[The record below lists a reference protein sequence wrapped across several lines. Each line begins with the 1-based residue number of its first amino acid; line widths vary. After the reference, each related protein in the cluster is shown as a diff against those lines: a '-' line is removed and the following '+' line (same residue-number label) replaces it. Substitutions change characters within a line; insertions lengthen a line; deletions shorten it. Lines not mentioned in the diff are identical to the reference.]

1 MNDADDAKAT
11 IAGTSAVRS
20 KSNTRIAIETI
31 KKLVLES
38 KLPAGSSHLESELA
52 LQLGMSRT
60 PVREATLILEA
71 QGLLEVRPRRG
82 VKILPLSIKDMR
94 EIYQI
99 LTELEGLS
107 AQLAAQKVMPPIEY
121 DVAEKAITRMD
132 DALINDD
139 REAWAVA
146 DEIFHNELIRLSGNS
161 RIAVVVDI
169 YNDQVKRVRALTLY
183 MRPSPIK
190 SNKDHRNV
198 LKAIRSG
205 DMAKARAIH
214 TEHRVQAGNMLI
226 DILEKHKLHLV

>member
-1 MNDADDAKAT
+1 MDKPNSSIIGAAT
-11 IAGTSAVRS
+11 VRS
-20 KSNTRIAIETI
+20 KSNTQIAVETI
-31 KKLVLES
+31 KKQILEN

-82 VKILPLSIKDMR
+82 VKILPLSIVDMQ

-107 AQLAAQKVMPPIEY
+107 AQLAAQKNLSKQEY
-121 DVAEKAITRMD
+121 DVAEKAIASMD
-132 DALINDD
+132 DALENDD

-161 RIAVVVDI
+161 RIAATVDI
-169 YNDQVKRVRALTLY
+169 YNDQVRRVRALTLY
-183 MRPSPIK
+183 MRPSPVK
-190 SNKDHRNV
+190 SNKDHRKLLN
-198 LKAIRSG
+198 AIQSG
-205 DMAKARAIH
+205 QMDKARAIH
-214 TEHRVQAGNMLI
+214 TEHRVQAGTMLT
-226 DILEKHKLHLV
+226 DILKKHKLHMV

>member
-1 MNDADDAKAT
+1 MDDISSST
-11 IAGTSAVRS
+11 IASTKARS
-20 KSNTRIAIETI
+20 KSNTQIAIETI
-31 KKLVLES
+31 KKLILEN

-52 LQLGMSRT
+52 MHLGMSRT

-82 VKILPLSIKDMR
+82 VKILPLSATDMQ

-107 AQLAAQKVMPPIEY
+107 AQLAAQKNLPDLEY
-121 DVAEKAITRMD
+121 DTAEEAIASMD
-132 DALINDD
+132 TALEIDD

-161 RIAVVVDI
+161 RIAAIIDI
-169 YNDQVKRVRALTLY
+169 YNDQVRRVRALTLY
-183 MRPSPIK
+183 MRPSPVK
-190 SNKDHRNV
+190 SNKDHRKV

-205 DMAKARAIH
+205 EAAEARAIH
-214 TEHRVQAGNMLI
+214 TDHRVQAGAMLI
-226 DILEKHKLHLV
+226 AILQKHKLHLV